1 MQNLLILTGPTGV
14 GKSDLSIKVANKY
27 KLEIISADSMQ
38 IYKNMDIGTA
48 KIDLEATDIKH
59 HMIDII
65 NPDEDFSVADFQK
78 SAKNIIYSL
87 NQENKLPFIVGGTG
101 LYINSLLYN
110 WSFQNTSKDIEYRSY
125 LEKLVETKGIEHLYN
140 ILLEKDRESAEKI
153 DSKNKNRIIRALEIN
168 KLSGKK
174 DNSNLYSE
182 NKDYNL
188 LYLALNLDREKLY
201 QKINNRV
208 DKMIELGLLKEVKE
222 LMDKYDYKN
231 LNSFKAIGYK
241 EIISYYN
248 KEISL
253 KESIDLIKKNSRHY
267 AKRQITWFKRD
278 KRIIWLDKE
287 DKDIEEKILKLVG
300 DKFEGI

>member
-65 NPDEDFSVADFQK
+65 NPDEDFSVADFQE

-110 WSFQNTSKDIEYRSY
+110 WSFQNTSRDIEYRSY

-140 ILLEKDRESAEKI
+140 ILLEKDRASAEKI

-208 DKMIELGLLKEVKE
+208 DKMIELGLLEEVKE